1 MRIISLFSHLLWW
14 AAITNVNAS
23 AIPRRSPGVVVK
35 AGEPVVIDPNGVY
48 IRGSLTSDGGLI
60 AGYTAHE
67 NNQAILRLVRS
78 TNGGSS
84 WQFVSEV
91 YRGDVGTH
99 DIDNPM
105 VLQIPSGRILYAYRN
120 HDRSDGAYTYYRISI
135 SYSDDGGKT
144 FNYLSQV
151 EQRSPIPNTPSGLWE
166 PFLRLAADGSLQCY
180 YSSENSSSDQDGFM
194 KHSSDGGKTWSSP
207 IRVSG
212 GDRVSRDGMIGV
224 ATTGSSKDLIA
235 VFENTETGSFTVDY
249 VLSHDDGYTW
259 GQRGRLY
266 TPRNGG
272 MAGAPQVYNVGG
284 TLVASFMTNEDVPG
298 LNDLDGGQMK
308 VITSTDGGN
317 TWSGSVVTGETGS
330 HWPGLLTRDA
340 THFLALYSRSG
351 LGAVSQLYQLQ

>member
-1 MRIISLFSHLLWW
+1 MQIRNSLTYLLWL
-14 AAITNVNAS
+14 AATTNVLAS
-23 AIPRRSPGVVVK
+23 AIPRSSGVVAK
-35 AGEPVVIDPNGVY
+35 AGNPVVIDSHGAY
-48 IRGSLTSDGGLI
+48 IRGSLTNDGSLI
-60 AGYTAHE
+60 AGYTAQE
-67 NNQAILRLVRS
+67 NDQAILRLVRS

-91 YRGDVGTH
+91 YRGDVATH
-99 DIDNPM
+99 DIDNAM
-105 VLQIPSGRILYAYRN
+105 VLQTPSGRILYAYRN
-120 HDRSDGAYTYYRISI
+120 HDRSDGVYTYYRISI
-135 SYSDDGGKT
+135 SYSDDGGKS
-144 FNYLSQV
+144 FGFLSQV

-194 KHSSDGGKTWSSP
+194 KHSTDDGKTWSSS
-207 IRVSG
+207 IQVSG

-224 ATTGSSKDLIA
+224 ASTSSSQNLIA

-272 MAGAPQVYNVGG
+272 VAGAPQISNVGG

-298 LNDLDGGQMK
+298 LDDLDGGQMK
-308 VITSTDGGN
+308 VITSADGGQ
-317 TWSGSVVTGETGS
+317 TWSGSVVTGDTGS

-340 THFLALYSRSG
+340 THFLALYSRDG
-351 LGAVSQLYQLQ
+351 LGGVSQLYQLQ